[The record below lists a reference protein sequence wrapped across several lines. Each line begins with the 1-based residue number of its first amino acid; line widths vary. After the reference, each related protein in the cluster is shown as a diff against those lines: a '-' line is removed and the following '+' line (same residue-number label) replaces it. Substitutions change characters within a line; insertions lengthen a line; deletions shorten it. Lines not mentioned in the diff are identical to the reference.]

1 MKKQKKDK
9 RRQSTQQLMG
19 IQKITD
25 YCISTD
31 ADDLVFYIIKPT
43 NISVLPAG
51 AVSAKI
57 RALQN
62 TLSAQAG
69 VELLAMNSRE
79 SFNATCLFYHDRM
92 QAEQNPAIRE
102 LLEQDRA
109 FLDEKQ
115 VQMTLAREFYL
126 AVRLKN
132 EKPDTAYTLLVHH
145 RDEIPRQR
153 LHHAPRRKGRPQT
166 PACHL
171 LRAEHHDGAL
181 RGLRRSAIH
190 GGDGM
195 SIFRRKKQTDAEA
208 ESLKSFLDMIAP
220 SIVKF
225 ETGYY
230 ICGNTFRCIWAL
242 REYPTSTDDLAILR
256 HLGEKHGVT
265 LHIYTRMVSPLEERK
280 IVHNAEIRNRMNRGS
295 AQDMQRAVEAESNL
309 QDVANLIG
317 SLHRN
322 KEPLLHCAVYI
333 EMIAGDMQELQILQT
348 NVEVELMRSKL
359 NVDRLKLRQQA
370 GFCAVSPVG
379 FNVLGTEY
387 ERVLPASSVANLFPF
402 NYSGK
407 TDRKGFYIGKDKY
420 GSNIVVDFDQRDE
433 DKTSANVLILG
444 NSGQGKSYLMK
455 LLLLNFLEA
464 GKSVITLDVE
474 HEQWELC
481 QALGGCFADI
491 IEGTYKI
498 NLLEPRCWD
507 TDADPYDVDAPKA
520 FRQSTRLAQHT
531 SFLKDVFR
539 TYKDFTTAQIDTIEI
554 MLTKLYTEW
563 GITEE
568 TDFSQMRPKD
578 YPILSE
584 LYDFIEIEYENFDET
599 KPQLYTRETLQQI
612 LLGLHSM
619 CRGADSKFFNGHTNL
634 TSTRFLVFGVKGLL
648 SVAQNVRSTILL
660 NLLSYMSDKLLTEGN
675 TVAALDELY
684 IWLSNPVAIEYIRNS
699 LKRVRKKESALVL
712 ASQNLEDFD
721 QPGVREMTKP
731 LFSIPPHQFLFNA
744 GSIDR
749 RAYMDMLQLD
759 DSEFDLIKFPQR
771 GVCLYKC
778 GNERY
783 LLEVHAPPYKEALF
797 GKAGGR

>member
-1 MKKQKKDK
+1 MGLFKRKQK
-9 RRQSTQQLMG
+9 
-19 IQKITD
+19 
-25 YCISTD
+25 
-31 ADDLVFYIIKPT
+31 P
-43 NISVLPAG
+43 
-51 AVSAKI
+51 
-57 RALQN
+57 
-62 TLSAQAG
+62 
-69 VELLAMNSRE
+69 
-79 SFNATCLFYHDRM
+79 
-92 QAEQNPAIRE
+92 
-102 LLEQDRA
+102 
-109 FLDEKQ
+109 DEE
-115 VQMTLAREFYL
+115 TEN
-126 AVRLKN
+126 LK
-132 EKPDTAYTLLVHH
+132 A
-145 RDEIPRQR
+145 
-153 LHHAPRRKGRPQT
+153 
-166 PACHL
+166 
-171 LRAEHHDGAL
+171 
-181 RGLRRSAIH
+181 
-190 GGDGM
+190 
-195 SIFRRKKQTDAEA
+195 
-208 ESLKSFLDMIAP
+208 FLDMIAP

-230 ICGNTFRCIWAL
+230 VCGNTFRCIWAL

-295 AQDMQRAVEAESNL
+295 SQNMQQAVEAESNL

-359 NVDRLKLRQQA
+359 NVDKLLLRQQD
-370 GFCAVSPVG
+370 GFRAVSPVG
-379 FNVLGTEY
+379 CNVLGTEY

-481 QALGGCFADI
+481 HALDGCFADI

-568 TDFSQMRPKD
+568 TDFSQMRPED

-749 RAYMDMLQLD
+749 RAYMDMLQLE

-783 LLEVHAPPYKEALF
+783 LLEVHAPPYKESLF

>member
-1 MKKQKKDK
+1 MFKRKPKVLTPEQAEELRTKDFFDMILPGTVK
-9 RRQSTQQLMG
+9 FLSDHYILGDSYRCVWVIREYPPSTEEQAILAQLADRSGVTLRIYHRLVEAGEQRKIIQNATRRNKLKSGGNDVNETIEAEG
-19 IQKITD
+19 
-25 YCISTD
+25 
-31 ADDLVFYIIKPT
+31 
-43 NISVLPAG
+43 N
-51 AVSAKI
+51 
-57 RALQN
+57 LQDV
-62 TLSAQAG
+62 
-69 VELLAMNSRE
+69 VELLANLR
-79 SFNATCLFYHDRM
+79 
-92 QAEQNPAIRE
+92 
-102 LLEQDRA
+102 
-109 FLDEKQ
+109 
-115 VQMTLAREFYL
+115 
-126 AVRLKN
+126 KN
-132 EKPDTAYTLLVHH
+132 
-145 RDEIPRQR
+145 R
-153 LHHAPRRKGRPQT
+153 
-166 PACHL
+166 
-171 LRAEHHDGAL
+171 
-181 RGLRRSAIH
+181 
-190 GGDGM
+190 
-195 SIFRRKKQTDAEA
+195 
-208 ESLKSFLDMIAP
+208 
-220 SIVKF
+220 
-225 ETGYY
+225 
-230 ICGNTFRCIWAL
+230 
-242 REYPTSTDDLAILR
+242 
-256 HLGEKHGVT
+256 
-265 LHIYTRMVSPLEERK
+265 
-280 IVHNAEIRNRMNRGS
+280 
-295 AQDMQRAVEAESNL
+295 
-309 QDVANLIG
+309 
-317 SLHRN
+317 
-322 KEPLLHCAVYI
+322 EPLLHVSVFLELKARSM
-333 EMIAGDMQELQILQT
+333 EALRELQSDIAM
-348 NVEVELMRSKL
+348 ELTRSKIS
-359 NVDRLKLRQQA
+359 VDRLTLRQKE
-370 GFCAVSPVG
+370 GFLSVLPVG
-379 FNVLGTEY
+379 ANQFGAQY
-387 ERVLPASSVANLFPF
+387 ERVLPASSVANLYPF
-402 NYSGK
+402 NFSGK
-407 TDRKGFYIGKDKY
+407 TDPQGLYIGRDKF
-420 GSNIVVDFDQRDE
+420 GTNILVDFDRRAE
-433 DKTSANVLILG
+433 DKTTSNILILG

-568 TDFSQMRPKD
+568 TDFSQMRPED

-648 SVAQNVRSTILL
+648 AVAQNVRSTILL

-721 QPGVREMTKP
+721 QPGVREMSKP

-749 RAYMDMLQLD
+749 RAYMDMLQLE
-759 DSEFDLIKFPQR
+759 DSEFDLIKFTQR

>member
-1 MKKQKKDK
+1 MGLFK
-9 RRQSTQQLMG
+9 RKR
-19 IQKITD
+19 
-25 YCISTD
+25 
-31 ADDLVFYIIKPT
+31 
-43 NISVLPAG
+43 
-51 AVSAKI
+51 
-57 RALQN
+57 
-62 TLSAQAG
+62 
-69 VELLAMNSRE
+69 
-79 SFNATCLFYHDRM
+79 
-92 QAEQNPAIRE
+92 
-102 LLEQDRA
+102 
-109 FLDEKQ
+109 
-115 VQMTLAREFYL
+115 
-126 AVRLKN
+126 
-132 EKPDTAYTLLVHH
+132 KPDEET
-145 RDEIPRQR
+145 EN
-153 LHHAPRRKGRPQT
+153 
-166 PACHL
+166 
-171 LRAEHHDGAL
+171 
-181 RGLRRSAIH
+181 
-190 GGDGM
+190 
-195 SIFRRKKQTDAEA
+195 
-208 ESLKSFLDMIAP
+208 LKAFLDMIAP

-230 ICGNTFRCIWAL
+230 TCGNTFRCIWAL

-256 HLGEKHGVT
+256 HLGEMHGVT
-265 LHIYTRMVSPLEERK
+265 LHVYTRIVTPLEESR
-280 IVHNAEIRNRMNRGS
+280 IVHNAEIRNRMKRNS
-295 AQDMQRAVEAESNL
+295 TQNIQQAVEAESNL
-309 QDVANLIG
+309 QDVKTLVG
-317 SLHRN
+317 SMHRN
-322 KEPLLHCAVYI
+322 KESLMHCAVYM
-333 EMIAGDMQELQILQT
+333 ELIASDQTEFEILQNQVT
-348 NVEVELMRSKL
+348 VELTRAKL
-359 NVDRLKLRQQA
+359 NVDKLKLRQQQ
-370 GFCAVSPVG
+370 GFCCVSPCG
-379 FNVLGTEY
+379 YNAFGTEY
-387 ERVLPASSVANLFPF
+387 ERVLPAGSVANLFPF

-407 TDRKGFYIGKDKY
+407 TDRKGFYIGKDKC

-433 DKTSANVLILG
+433 DKTSANILILG
-444 NSGQGKSYLMK
+444 NTGQGKSFLMK

-464 GKSVITLDVE
+464 GKSIITLDVE
-474 HEQWELC
+474 HEQWEMC
-481 QALGGCFADI
+481 RAVGGCFADI

-507 TDADPYDVDAPKA
+507 TDADPYDVDAPSA

-563 GITEE
+563 GIAEE
-568 TDFSQMRPKD
+568 TDFSQMRPED

-749 RAYMDMLQLD
+749 RAYMDMLQLE

>member
-1 MKKQKKDK
+1 MGLFK
-9 RRQSTQQLMG
+9 RKR
-19 IQKITD
+19 
-25 YCISTD
+25 
-31 ADDLVFYIIKPT
+31 
-43 NISVLPAG
+43 
-51 AVSAKI
+51 
-57 RALQN
+57 
-62 TLSAQAG
+62 
-69 VELLAMNSRE
+69 
-79 SFNATCLFYHDRM
+79 
-92 QAEQNPAIRE
+92 
-102 LLEQDRA
+102 
-109 FLDEKQ
+109 
-115 VQMTLAREFYL
+115 
-126 AVRLKN
+126 
-132 EKPDTAYTLLVHH
+132 KPDEET
-145 RDEIPRQR
+145 EN
-153 LHHAPRRKGRPQT
+153 
-166 PACHL
+166 
-171 LRAEHHDGAL
+171 
-181 RGLRRSAIH
+181 
-190 GGDGM
+190 
-195 SIFRRKKQTDAEA
+195 
-208 ESLKSFLDMIAP
+208 LKAFLDMIAP

-359 NVDRLKLRQQA
+359 NVDRLKLCQQA

-568 TDFSQMRPKD
+568 TDFSQMRPED

-599 KPQLYTRETLQQI
+599 KPQLYTRETLQQV

-749 RAYMDMLQLD
+749 RAYMDMLQLE

>member
-1 MKKQKKDK
+1 
-9 RRQSTQQLMG
+9 
-19 IQKITD
+19 
-25 YCISTD
+25 
-31 ADDLVFYIIKPT
+31 
-43 NISVLPAG
+43 
-51 AVSAKI
+51 
-57 RALQN
+57 
-62 TLSAQAG
+62 
-69 VELLAMNSRE
+69 
-79 SFNATCLFYHDRM
+79 
-92 QAEQNPAIRE
+92 
-102 LLEQDRA
+102 
-109 FLDEKQ
+109 
-115 VQMTLAREFYL
+115 
-126 AVRLKN
+126 
-132 EKPDTAYTLLVHH
+132 
-145 RDEIPRQR
+145 
-153 LHHAPRRKGRPQT
+153 
-166 PACHL
+166 
-171 LRAEHHDGAL
+171 
-181 RGLRRSAIH
+181 
-190 GGDGM
+190 M
-195 SIFRRKKQTDAEA
+195 SIFRRKKQTDAET

-359 NVDRLKLRQQA
+359 NVDRLKLCQQA

-379 FNVLGTEY
+379 FNAFGTEY

-554 MLTKLYTEW
+554 MLTRLYTEW

-568 TDFSQMRPKD
+568 TDFSQMRPED

-749 RAYMDMLQLD
+749 RAYMDMLQLE

>member
-1 MKKQKKDK
+1 MGLFK
-9 RRQSTQQLMG
+9 RKR
-19 IQKITD
+19 
-25 YCISTD
+25 
-31 ADDLVFYIIKPT
+31 
-43 NISVLPAG
+43 
-51 AVSAKI
+51 
-57 RALQN
+57 
-62 TLSAQAG
+62 
-69 VELLAMNSRE
+69 
-79 SFNATCLFYHDRM
+79 
-92 QAEQNPAIRE
+92 
-102 LLEQDRA
+102 
-109 FLDEKQ
+109 
-115 VQMTLAREFYL
+115 
-126 AVRLKN
+126 
-132 EKPDTAYTLLVHH
+132 KPDEET
-145 RDEIPRQR
+145 EN
-153 LHHAPRRKGRPQT
+153 
-166 PACHL
+166 
-171 LRAEHHDGAL
+171 
-181 RGLRRSAIH
+181 
-190 GGDGM
+190 
-195 SIFRRKKQTDAEA
+195 
-208 ESLKSFLDMIAP
+208 LKAFLDMIAP

-295 AQDMQRAVEAESNL
+295 SQNMQQAVEAESNL

-359 NVDRLKLRQQA
+359 NVDRLKLRQQD
-370 GFCAVSPVG
+370 GFRAVSPVG
-379 FNVLGTEY
+379 CNVLGTEY
-387 ERVLPASSVANLFPF
+387 ERVLPASSVENLFPF

-563 GITEE
+563 GISED
-568 TDFSQMRPKD
+568 TDFSQMRPED

-599 KPQLYTRETLQQI
+599 KPQLYTRETLQQV

-749 RAYMDMLQLD
+749 RAYMDMLQLE

>member
-1 MKKQKKDK
+1 MGLFK
-9 RRQSTQQLMG
+9 RKR
-19 IQKITD
+19 
-25 YCISTD
+25 
-31 ADDLVFYIIKPT
+31 
-43 NISVLPAG
+43 
-51 AVSAKI
+51 
-57 RALQN
+57 
-62 TLSAQAG
+62 
-69 VELLAMNSRE
+69 
-79 SFNATCLFYHDRM
+79 
-92 QAEQNPAIRE
+92 
-102 LLEQDRA
+102 
-109 FLDEKQ
+109 
-115 VQMTLAREFYL
+115 
-126 AVRLKN
+126 
-132 EKPDTAYTLLVHH
+132 KPDEET
-145 RDEIPRQR
+145 EN
-153 LHHAPRRKGRPQT
+153 
-166 PACHL
+166 
-171 LRAEHHDGAL
+171 
-181 RGLRRSAIH
+181 
-190 GGDGM
+190 
-195 SIFRRKKQTDAEA
+195 
-208 ESLKSFLDMIAP
+208 LKAFLDMIAP

-265 LHIYTRMVSPLEERK
+265 LHIYTRLVSPLEERK
-280 IVHNAEIRNRMNRGS
+280 IVHNAEIRNRMKRGS
-295 AQDMQRAVEAESNL
+295 SQNMQQAVEAESNL

-333 EMIAGDMQELQILQT
+333 EMIAGDMQALEILQT

-359 NVDRLKLRQQA
+359 NVDKLKLRQQA
-370 GFCAVSPVG
+370 GFCAVGPVG
-379 FNVLGTEY
+379 YNAFGTEY

-420 GSNIVVDFDQRDE
+420 GSNLVVDFDQRDE
-433 DKTSANVLILG
+433 DKTSANILILG

-481 QALGGCFADI
+481 QAVGGCFANVVD
-491 IEGTYKI
+491 GSCKI
-498 NLLEPRCWD
+498 NILEPRCWD
-507 TDADPYDVDAPKA
+507 TDADPDDISAPAA

-554 MLTKLYTEW
+554 MLTRLYTEW

-568 TDFSQMRPKD
+568 TDFSQMRPED

-584 LYDFIEIEYENFDET
+584 LYDFIEIEYETFDET
-599 KPQLYTRETLQQI
+599 KPQLYTRETLQQV

-619 CRGADSKFFNGHTNL
+619 CRGADAKFFNGHTNL
-634 TSTRFLVFGVKGLL
+634 TSTRFLVFGVKDLL
-648 SVAQNVRSTILL
+648 SVSQNVRSTILL

-684 IWLSNPVAIEYIRNS
+684 IWLSNPVAVEYIRNA
-699 LKRVRKKESALVL
+699 LKRVRKKESALL
-712 ASQNLEDFD
+712 MASQNLEDFD

-731 LFSIPPHQFLFNA
+731 LFSIPPHQFLFNP
-744 GSIDR
+744 GSIDKHS
-749 RAYMDMLQLD
+749 YMEMLQLEG
-759 DSEFDLIKFPQR
+759 SEFDLIRFAQK
-771 GVCLYKC
+771 GLCLYKC

-783 LLEVHAPPYKEALF
+783 LLEVHAPEYKEALF

>member
-1 MKKQKKDK
+1 
-9 RRQSTQQLMG
+9 
-19 IQKITD
+19 
-25 YCISTD
+25 
-31 ADDLVFYIIKPT
+31 
-43 NISVLPAG
+43 
-51 AVSAKI
+51 
-57 RALQN
+57 
-62 TLSAQAG
+62 
-69 VELLAMNSRE
+69 
-79 SFNATCLFYHDRM
+79 
-92 QAEQNPAIRE
+92 
-102 LLEQDRA
+102 
-109 FLDEKQ
+109 
-115 VQMTLAREFYL
+115 
-126 AVRLKN
+126 
-132 EKPDTAYTLLVHH
+132 
-145 RDEIPRQR
+145 
-153 LHHAPRRKGRPQT
+153 
-166 PACHL
+166 
-171 LRAEHHDGAL
+171 
-181 RGLRRSAIH
+181 
-190 GGDGM
+190 
-195 SIFRRKKQTDAEA
+195 
-208 ESLKSFLDMIAP
+208 MIAP

-230 ICGNTFRCIWAL
+230 VCGNTFRCIWAL

-295 AQDMQRAVEAESNL
+295 SQNLQRAVEAESNL

-359 NVDRLKLRQQA
+359 NVDKLKLRQQA
-370 GFCAVSPVG
+370 GFCAVRPVG
-379 FNVLGTEY
+379 FNAFGTEY

-491 IEGTYKI
+491 VEGTYKI
-498 NLLEPRCWD
+498 NLLEPRQWD

-563 GITEE
+563 GITED
-568 TDFSQMRPKD
+568 TDFSQMRPED

-599 KPQLYTRETLQQI
+599 KPQLYTRETLQQV

-749 RAYMDMLQLD
+749 RAYMDMLQLE

>member
-1 MKKQKKDK
+1 
-9 RRQSTQQLMG
+9 
-19 IQKITD
+19 
-25 YCISTD
+25 
-31 ADDLVFYIIKPT
+31 
-43 NISVLPAG
+43 
-51 AVSAKI
+51 
-57 RALQN
+57 
-62 TLSAQAG
+62 
-69 VELLAMNSRE
+69 
-79 SFNATCLFYHDRM
+79 
-92 QAEQNPAIRE
+92 
-102 LLEQDRA
+102 
-109 FLDEKQ
+109 
-115 VQMTLAREFYL
+115 
-126 AVRLKN
+126 
-132 EKPDTAYTLLVHH
+132 
-145 RDEIPRQR
+145 
-153 LHHAPRRKGRPQT
+153 
-166 PACHL
+166 
-171 LRAEHHDGAL
+171 
-181 RGLRRSAIH
+181 
-190 GGDGM
+190 M

-295 AQDMQRAVEAESNL
+295 SQDLQRSVEAESNL

-333 EMIAGDMQELQILQT
+333 EMIASDMQELQILQT

-379 FNVLGTEY
+379 CNVLGTEY

-420 GSNIVVDFDQRDE
+420 GSNLVVDFDQRDE

-554 MLTKLYTEW
+554 MSTKLYTEW

-568 TDFSQMRPKD
+568 TDFSQMRPED

-749 RAYMDMLQLD
+749 RAYMDMLQLE

>member
-1 MKKQKKDK
+1 
-9 RRQSTQQLMG
+9 
-19 IQKITD
+19 
-25 YCISTD
+25 
-31 ADDLVFYIIKPT
+31 
-43 NISVLPAG
+43 
-51 AVSAKI
+51 
-57 RALQN
+57 
-62 TLSAQAG
+62 
-69 VELLAMNSRE
+69 
-79 SFNATCLFYHDRM
+79 
-92 QAEQNPAIRE
+92 
-102 LLEQDRA
+102 
-109 FLDEKQ
+109 
-115 VQMTLAREFYL
+115 
-126 AVRLKN
+126 
-132 EKPDTAYTLLVHH
+132 
-145 RDEIPRQR
+145 
-153 LHHAPRRKGRPQT
+153 
-166 PACHL
+166 
-171 LRAEHHDGAL
+171 
-181 RGLRRSAIH
+181 
-190 GGDGM
+190 M

-359 NVDRLKLRQQA
+359 NVDRLKLCQQA

-379 FNVLGTEY
+379 FNAFGTEY

-563 GITEE
+563 GITED
-568 TDFSQMRPKD
+568 TDFSQMRPED

-749 RAYMDMLQLD
+749 RAYMDMLQLE

>member
-1 MKKQKKDK
+1 MGLFK
-9 RRQSTQQLMG
+9 RKR
-19 IQKITD
+19 
-25 YCISTD
+25 
-31 ADDLVFYIIKPT
+31 
-43 NISVLPAG
+43 
-51 AVSAKI
+51 
-57 RALQN
+57 
-62 TLSAQAG
+62 
-69 VELLAMNSRE
+69 
-79 SFNATCLFYHDRM
+79 
-92 QAEQNPAIRE
+92 
-102 LLEQDRA
+102 
-109 FLDEKQ
+109 
-115 VQMTLAREFYL
+115 
-126 AVRLKN
+126 
-132 EKPDTAYTLLVHH
+132 KPDEET
-145 RDEIPRQR
+145 EN
-153 LHHAPRRKGRPQT
+153 
-166 PACHL
+166 
-171 LRAEHHDGAL
+171 
-181 RGLRRSAIH
+181 
-190 GGDGM
+190 
-195 SIFRRKKQTDAEA
+195 
-208 ESLKSFLDMIAP
+208 LKAFLDMIAP

-295 AQDMQRAVEAESNL
+295 AQDLQRSVEAESNL

-379 FNVLGTEY
+379 CNVLGTEY

-568 TDFSQMRPKD
+568 TDFSQMRPED

-660 NLLSYMSDKLLTEGN
+660 NLLSHMSDKLLTEGN

-749 RAYMDMLQLD
+749 RAYMDMLQLE

>member
-1 MKKQKKDK
+1 
-9 RRQSTQQLMG
+9 
-19 IQKITD
+19 
-25 YCISTD
+25 
-31 ADDLVFYIIKPT
+31 
-43 NISVLPAG
+43 
-51 AVSAKI
+51 
-57 RALQN
+57 
-62 TLSAQAG
+62 
-69 VELLAMNSRE
+69 
-79 SFNATCLFYHDRM
+79 
-92 QAEQNPAIRE
+92 
-102 LLEQDRA
+102 
-109 FLDEKQ
+109 
-115 VQMTLAREFYL
+115 
-126 AVRLKN
+126 
-132 EKPDTAYTLLVHH
+132 
-145 RDEIPRQR
+145 
-153 LHHAPRRKGRPQT
+153 
-166 PACHL
+166 
-171 LRAEHHDGAL
+171 
-181 RGLRRSAIH
+181 
-190 GGDGM
+190 M
-195 SIFRRKKQTDAEA
+195 SIFRRKKQTDAET

-295 AQDMQRAVEAESNL
+295 SQDLQRSVEAESNL

-379 FNVLGTEY
+379 FNAFGTEY

-407 TDRKGFYIGKDKY
+407 TDRKGFYIGKDKC

-433 DKTSANVLILG
+433 DKTSANILILG
-444 NSGQGKSYLMK
+444 NTGQGKSFLMK

-464 GKSVITLDVE
+464 GKSIITLDVE
-474 HEQWELC
+474 HEQWEMC
-481 QALGGCFADI
+481 RAVGGCFADI

-507 TDADPYDVDAPKA
+507 TDADPYDVDAPSA
-520 FRQSTRLAQHT
+520 FRQSTRLAQHI
-531 SFLKDVFR
+531 SFLKDVLR
-539 TYKDFTTAQIDTIEI
+539 CYKDFTTAQIDTIEI
-554 MLTKLYTEW
+554 LLMRLYTEW

-568 TDFSQMRPKD
+568 TDFSQMKSED

-584 LYDFIEIEYENFDET
+584 LYDYIEIEYLNFDET
-599 KPQLYTRETLQQI
+599 KPQLYTKEMLQQV
-612 LLGLHSM
+612 LLGLYSM
-619 CRGADSKFFNGHTNL
+619 CRGADAKFFNGHSNL
-634 TSTRFLVFGVKGLL
+634 TSTRFLVFGVKRLNE
-648 SVAQNVRSTILL
+648 VAANVRSTILL
-660 NLLSYMSDKLLTEGN
+660 NLLSYMTDKLLIEGN

-684 IWLSNPVAIEYIRNS
+684 IWLGNPVAVEYIRNA
-699 LKRVRKKESALVL
+699 LKRVRKKNSAMLM
-712 ASQNLEDFD
+712 ASQNVEDFD
-721 QPGVREMTKP
+721 RPGVREMTKP
-731 LFSIPPHQFLFNA
+731 LFSIPPHQFLFNC
-744 GSIDR
+744 GTVNKKEF
-749 RAYMDMLQLD
+749 MDLLQLEE
-759 DSEFDLIKFPQR
+759 SEFNIIQAPHK
-771 GVCLYKC
+771 GECLYKC

-783 LLEVHAPPYKEALF
+783 DLLVTAPAYKEKLF

>member
-1 MKKQKKDK
+1 
-9 RRQSTQQLMG
+9 
-19 IQKITD
+19 
-25 YCISTD
+25 
-31 ADDLVFYIIKPT
+31 
-43 NISVLPAG
+43 
-51 AVSAKI
+51 
-57 RALQN
+57 
-62 TLSAQAG
+62 
-69 VELLAMNSRE
+69 
-79 SFNATCLFYHDRM
+79 
-92 QAEQNPAIRE
+92 
-102 LLEQDRA
+102 
-109 FLDEKQ
+109 
-115 VQMTLAREFYL
+115 
-126 AVRLKN
+126 
-132 EKPDTAYTLLVHH
+132 
-145 RDEIPRQR
+145 
-153 LHHAPRRKGRPQT
+153 
-166 PACHL
+166 
-171 LRAEHHDGAL
+171 
-181 RGLRRSAIH
+181 
-190 GGDGM
+190 M
-195 SIFRRKKQTDAEA
+195 SIFRRKKQTDAET

-265 LHIYTRMVSPLEERK
+265 LHIYTRMVSPLEDRK

-295 AQDMQRAVEAESNL
+295 SQNLQRAVEAESNL

-359 NVDRLKLRQQA
+359 NVDKLKLRQQD
-370 GFCAVSPVG
+370 GFRAVSPVG
-379 FNVLGTEY
+379 CNVLGTEY

-474 HEQWELC
+474 
-481 QALGGCFADI
+481 
-491 IEGTYKI
+491 GTYKI
-498 NLLEPRCWD
+498 NLLEPRRWD

-568 TDFSQMRPKD
+568 TDFSQMRPED

-599 KPQLYTRETLQQI
+599 KPQLYTRETLQQV

-749 RAYMDMLQLD
+749 RAYMDMLQLE

>member
-1 MKKQKKDK
+1 
-9 RRQSTQQLMG
+9 
-19 IQKITD
+19 
-25 YCISTD
+25 
-31 ADDLVFYIIKPT
+31 
-43 NISVLPAG
+43 
-51 AVSAKI
+51 
-57 RALQN
+57 
-62 TLSAQAG
+62 
-69 VELLAMNSRE
+69 
-79 SFNATCLFYHDRM
+79 
-92 QAEQNPAIRE
+92 
-102 LLEQDRA
+102 
-109 FLDEKQ
+109 
-115 VQMTLAREFYL
+115 
-126 AVRLKN
+126 
-132 EKPDTAYTLLVHH
+132 
-145 RDEIPRQR
+145 
-153 LHHAPRRKGRPQT
+153 
-166 PACHL
+166 
-171 LRAEHHDGAL
+171 
-181 RGLRRSAIH
+181 
-190 GGDGM
+190 M
-195 SIFRRKKQTDAEA
+195 SIFRRKKQTDAET

-295 AQDMQRAVEAESNL
+295 SQDLQRSVEAESNL

-359 NVDRLKLRQQA
+359 NVDRLKLRQQT

-507 TDADPYDVDAPKA
+507 TDADPYDVDAPRA

-568 TDFSQMRPKD
+568 TDFSQMRPED

-599 KPQLYTRETLQQI
+599 KPQLYTRETLQQV

-749 RAYMDMLQLD
+749 RAYMDMLQLE

>member
-1 MKKQKKDK
+1 
-9 RRQSTQQLMG
+9 
-19 IQKITD
+19 
-25 YCISTD
+25 
-31 ADDLVFYIIKPT
+31 
-43 NISVLPAG
+43 
-51 AVSAKI
+51 
-57 RALQN
+57 
-62 TLSAQAG
+62 
-69 VELLAMNSRE
+69 
-79 SFNATCLFYHDRM
+79 
-92 QAEQNPAIRE
+92 
-102 LLEQDRA
+102 
-109 FLDEKQ
+109 
-115 VQMTLAREFYL
+115 
-126 AVRLKN
+126 
-132 EKPDTAYTLLVHH
+132 
-145 RDEIPRQR
+145 
-153 LHHAPRRKGRPQT
+153 
-166 PACHL
+166 
-171 LRAEHHDGAL
+171 
-181 RGLRRSAIH
+181 
-190 GGDGM
+190 M

-295 AQDMQRAVEAESNL
+295 SQDLQRSVEAESNL

-348 NVEVELMRSKL
+348 NVVVELMRSKL

-379 FNVLGTEY
+379 CNVLGTEY

-568 TDFSQMRPKD
+568 TDFSQMRPED

-599 KPQLYTRETLQQI
+599 KPQLYTRETLQQV

-684 IWLSNPVAIEYIRNS
+684 IWLSNSVAIEYIRNS

-749 RAYMDMLQLD
+749 RAYMDMLQLE

>member
-1 MKKQKKDK
+1 MGLFK
-9 RRQSTQQLMG
+9 RKR
-19 IQKITD
+19 
-25 YCISTD
+25 
-31 ADDLVFYIIKPT
+31 
-43 NISVLPAG
+43 
-51 AVSAKI
+51 
-57 RALQN
+57 
-62 TLSAQAG
+62 
-69 VELLAMNSRE
+69 
-79 SFNATCLFYHDRM
+79 
-92 QAEQNPAIRE
+92 
-102 LLEQDRA
+102 
-109 FLDEKQ
+109 
-115 VQMTLAREFYL
+115 
-126 AVRLKN
+126 
-132 EKPDTAYTLLVHH
+132 KPDEET
-145 RDEIPRQR
+145 EN
-153 LHHAPRRKGRPQT
+153 
-166 PACHL
+166 
-171 LRAEHHDGAL
+171 
-181 RGLRRSAIH
+181 
-190 GGDGM
+190 
-195 SIFRRKKQTDAEA
+195 
-208 ESLKSFLDMIAP
+208 LKAFLDMIAP

-295 AQDMQRAVEAESNL
+295 SQDLQRSVEAESNL

-379 FNVLGTEY
+379 CNVLGTEY

-491 IEGTYKI
+491 VEGTYKI
-498 NLLEPRCWD
+498 NLLEPRQWD

-563 GITEE
+563 GITED
-568 TDFSQMRPKD
+568 TDFSQMRPED

-599 KPQLYTRETLQQI
+599 KPQLYTRETLQQV

-749 RAYMDMLQLD
+749 RAYMDMLQLE

>member
-1 MKKQKKDK
+1 
-9 RRQSTQQLMG
+9 
-19 IQKITD
+19 
-25 YCISTD
+25 
-31 ADDLVFYIIKPT
+31 
-43 NISVLPAG
+43 
-51 AVSAKI
+51 
-57 RALQN
+57 
-62 TLSAQAG
+62 
-69 VELLAMNSRE
+69 
-79 SFNATCLFYHDRM
+79 
-92 QAEQNPAIRE
+92 
-102 LLEQDRA
+102 
-109 FLDEKQ
+109 
-115 VQMTLAREFYL
+115 
-126 AVRLKN
+126 
-132 EKPDTAYTLLVHH
+132 
-145 RDEIPRQR
+145 
-153 LHHAPRRKGRPQT
+153 
-166 PACHL
+166 
-171 LRAEHHDGAL
+171 
-181 RGLRRSAIH
+181 
-190 GGDGM
+190 M
-195 SIFRRKKQTDAEA
+195 SIFRRKKQTDAETQ
-208 ESLKSFLDMIAP
+208 SLKSFLDMIAP

-295 AQDMQRAVEAESNL
+295 SQDLQRSVEAESNL

-379 FNVLGTEY
+379 CNVLGTEY

-568 TDFSQMRPKD
+568 TDFSQMRPED

-749 RAYMDMLQLD
+749 RAYMDMLQLE

-783 LLEVHAPPYKEALF
+783 LLEVHAPPYKESLF

>member
-1 MKKQKKDK
+1 MGLFK
-9 RRQSTQQLMG
+9 RKR
-19 IQKITD
+19 
-25 YCISTD
+25 
-31 ADDLVFYIIKPT
+31 
-43 NISVLPAG
+43 
-51 AVSAKI
+51 
-57 RALQN
+57 
-62 TLSAQAG
+62 
-69 VELLAMNSRE
+69 
-79 SFNATCLFYHDRM
+79 
-92 QAEQNPAIRE
+92 
-102 LLEQDRA
+102 
-109 FLDEKQ
+109 
-115 VQMTLAREFYL
+115 
-126 AVRLKN
+126 
-132 EKPDTAYTLLVHH
+132 KPDEET
-145 RDEIPRQR
+145 EN
-153 LHHAPRRKGRPQT
+153 
-166 PACHL
+166 
-171 LRAEHHDGAL
+171 
-181 RGLRRSAIH
+181 
-190 GGDGM
+190 
-195 SIFRRKKQTDAEA
+195 
-208 ESLKSFLDMIAP
+208 LKVFLDMIAP

-295 AQDMQRAVEAESNL
+295 SQDLQRSVEAESNL

-370 GFCAVSPVG
+370 GFCAVGPVG

-474 HEQWELC
+474 QEQWELC

-563 GITEE
+563 GITED
-568 TDFSQMRPKD
+568 TDFSQMRPED

-749 RAYMDMLQLD
+749 RAYMDMLQLE

>member
-1 MKKQKKDK
+1 
-9 RRQSTQQLMG
+9 
-19 IQKITD
+19 
-25 YCISTD
+25 
-31 ADDLVFYIIKPT
+31 
-43 NISVLPAG
+43 
-51 AVSAKI
+51 
-57 RALQN
+57 
-62 TLSAQAG
+62 
-69 VELLAMNSRE
+69 
-79 SFNATCLFYHDRM
+79 
-92 QAEQNPAIRE
+92 
-102 LLEQDRA
+102 
-109 FLDEKQ
+109 
-115 VQMTLAREFYL
+115 
-126 AVRLKN
+126 
-132 EKPDTAYTLLVHH
+132 
-145 RDEIPRQR
+145 
-153 LHHAPRRKGRPQT
+153 
-166 PACHL
+166 
-171 LRAEHHDGAL
+171 
-181 RGLRRSAIH
+181 
-190 GGDGM
+190 M
-195 SIFRRKKQTDAEA
+195 SIFRRKKQTDAET

-295 AQDMQRAVEAESNL
+295 SQDLQRSVEAESNL

-359 NVDRLKLRQQA
+359 NVDMLKLRQQA

-379 FNVLGTEY
+379 CNVLGAEY

-474 HEQWELC
+474 HEQWEMC
-481 QALGGCFADI
+481 RAVGGCFADI

-568 TDFSQMRPKD
+568 TDFSQMRPED

-599 KPQLYTRETLQQI
+599 KPQLYTRETLQQV

-634 TSTRFLVFGVKGLL
+634 SSTRFLVFGVKGLL

-749 RAYMDMLQLD
+749 RAYMDMLQLE

-783 LLEVHAPPYKEALF
+783 LLEVHAPPYKESLF

>member
-1 MKKQKKDK
+1 
-9 RRQSTQQLMG
+9 
-19 IQKITD
+19 
-25 YCISTD
+25 
-31 ADDLVFYIIKPT
+31 
-43 NISVLPAG
+43 
-51 AVSAKI
+51 
-57 RALQN
+57 
-62 TLSAQAG
+62 
-69 VELLAMNSRE
+69 
-79 SFNATCLFYHDRM
+79 
-92 QAEQNPAIRE
+92 
-102 LLEQDRA
+102 
-109 FLDEKQ
+109 
-115 VQMTLAREFYL
+115 
-126 AVRLKN
+126 
-132 EKPDTAYTLLVHH
+132 
-145 RDEIPRQR
+145 
-153 LHHAPRRKGRPQT
+153 
-166 PACHL
+166 
-171 LRAEHHDGAL
+171 
-181 RGLRRSAIH
+181 
-190 GGDGM
+190 M
-195 SIFRRKKQTDAEA
+195 SIFRRKKQTDAET

-242 REYPTSTDDLAILR
+242 REYPTSTGDLAILR

-295 AQDMQRAVEAESNL
+295 SQDLQRSVEAESNL

-379 FNVLGTEY
+379 CNVLGTEY

-568 TDFSQMRPKD
+568 TDFSQMRPED

-749 RAYMDMLQLD
+749 RAYMDMLQLE

>member
-1 MKKQKKDK
+1 
-9 RRQSTQQLMG
+9 
-19 IQKITD
+19 
-25 YCISTD
+25 
-31 ADDLVFYIIKPT
+31 
-43 NISVLPAG
+43 
-51 AVSAKI
+51 
-57 RALQN
+57 
-62 TLSAQAG
+62 
-69 VELLAMNSRE
+69 
-79 SFNATCLFYHDRM
+79 
-92 QAEQNPAIRE
+92 
-102 LLEQDRA
+102 
-109 FLDEKQ
+109 
-115 VQMTLAREFYL
+115 
-126 AVRLKN
+126 
-132 EKPDTAYTLLVHH
+132 
-145 RDEIPRQR
+145 
-153 LHHAPRRKGRPQT
+153 
-166 PACHL
+166 
-171 LRAEHHDGAL
+171 
-181 RGLRRSAIH
+181 
-190 GGDGM
+190 M
-195 SIFRRKKQTDAEA
+195 SIFRRKKQTDVET

-295 AQDMQRAVEAESNL
+295 SQDLQRSVEAESNL

-359 NVDRLKLRQQA
+359 NVDRLKLRQQT

-407 TDRKGFYIGKDKY
+407 TDRKGFYIGKDKC

-433 DKTSANVLILG
+433 DKTSANILILG
-444 NSGQGKSYLMK
+444 NTGQGKSFLMK

-464 GKSVITLDVE
+464 GKSIITLDVE

-481 QALGGCFADI
+481 QAVGGCFADI

-568 TDFSQMRPKD
+568 TDFSQMRPED

-749 RAYMDMLQLD
+749 RAYMDMLQLE

>member
-1 MKKQKKDK
+1 
-9 RRQSTQQLMG
+9 
-19 IQKITD
+19 
-25 YCISTD
+25 
-31 ADDLVFYIIKPT
+31 
-43 NISVLPAG
+43 
-51 AVSAKI
+51 
-57 RALQN
+57 
-62 TLSAQAG
+62 
-69 VELLAMNSRE
+69 
-79 SFNATCLFYHDRM
+79 
-92 QAEQNPAIRE
+92 
-102 LLEQDRA
+102 
-109 FLDEKQ
+109 
-115 VQMTLAREFYL
+115 
-126 AVRLKN
+126 
-132 EKPDTAYTLLVHH
+132 
-145 RDEIPRQR
+145 
-153 LHHAPRRKGRPQT
+153 
-166 PACHL
+166 
-171 LRAEHHDGAL
+171 
-181 RGLRRSAIH
+181 
-190 GGDGM
+190 M
-195 SIFRRKKQTDAEA
+195 SIFRRKKQTDAET

-280 IVHNAEIRNRMNRGS
+280 IVHNAEIRNRMNRS
-295 AQDMQRAVEAESNL
+295 SSQNIQQTVEAESNL

-333 EMIAGDMQELQILQT
+333 EMIAADMQELQILQT

-359 NVDRLKLRQQA
+359 NVDRLKLRQQD
-370 GFCAVSPVG
+370 GFRAVSPVG
-379 FNVLGTEY
+379 FNAFGTEY

-568 TDFSQMRPKD
+568 TDFSQMRPED

-584 LYDFIEIEYENFDET
+584 LYDFIEIEYENFDES
-599 KPQLYTRETLQQI
+599 KPQLYTRETLQQV

-749 RAYMDMLQLD
+749 RAYMDMLQLE